1 MRRGWEAGDWRVESR
16 ERERRKR
23 REGLMI
29 ERQEPVET
37 GGRAHGWKG
46 PT

>member
-1 MRRGWEAGDWRVESR
+1 
-16 ERERRKR
+16 
-23 REGLMI
+23 MI

-37 GGRAHGWKG
+37 GGRAHGGRDPPNLFSRYHMAPVHTWYILLSRLN